1 VHAFT
6 LAGKPALLLV
16 STGNIANSDLMLL
29 LERDLPAIARA
40 FVDHRFVELRRDA
53 LYLHR

>member
-1 VHAFT
+1 
-6 LAGKPALLLV
+6 LLLV